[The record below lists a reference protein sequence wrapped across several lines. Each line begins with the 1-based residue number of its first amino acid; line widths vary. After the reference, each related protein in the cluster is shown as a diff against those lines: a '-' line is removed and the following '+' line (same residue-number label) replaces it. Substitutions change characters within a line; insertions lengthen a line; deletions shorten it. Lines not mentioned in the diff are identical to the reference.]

1 MRIVLH
7 CFLVQGIVMGGSSNM
22 YNSTS
27 PSNLSIDG
35 DLLFS
40 LSDGD
45 LWRTGELDI
54 AIEGQC
60 S

>member
-7 CFLVQGIVMGGSSNM
+7 CFLVQGISIGGSSNM

-27 PSNLSIDG
+27 PRTLSIDG

-45 LWRTGELDI
+45 LWGIGELDI

>member
-1 MRIVLH
+1 
-7 CFLVQGIVMGGSSNM
+7 MGGSSKM

-45 LWRTGELDI
+45 LWRIGELDI